1 LYREFKFLENR
12 PFAIKGHSINEYKK
26 KLMETGLTE
35 IKQVNCGI
43 DFIEIVSNK
52 EIDPSKKDEVAEIF
66 KSHKLRFKVI
76 PDQILASQK
85 VQKINPSEK
94 VEPK

>member
-1 LYREFKFLENR
+1 MYREFKFLENR
-12 PFAIKGHSINEYKK
+12 PFAIKGNSINEYKK

-35 IKQVNCGI
+35 IKQVNCGN
-43 DFIEIVSNK
+43 DFIEIVSNR
-52 EIDPSKKDEVAEIF
+52 EIDPGKKDEVIEIF

-76 PDQILASQK
+76 PDKITSKK
-85 VQKINPSEK
+85 VQNRIPSEK